1 MATKK
6 APKPPVVAKVE
17 VEEVVARPLP
27 PNQQAA
33 LDRWLGKKE
42 KKDA

>member
-6 APKPPVVAKVE
+6 AHQPVVAKVE
-17 VEEVVARPLP
+17 VEEVAARPLP

-33 LDRWLGKKE
+33 LDRWLKKE
-42 KKDA
+42 QK